1 MTDSANPG
9 ATSGAS
15 PEANP
20 WRVLQEEVTFSCSWF
35 DVRQDLV
42 SHSGQPSRAY
52 HSIRMKQAG
61 VCVLPVD
68 QDGQVTL
75 VGQYRYVVGR
85 YTWELPGG
93 GARLGVDPLE
103 VAKQELREECGYRA
117 GRWRRLIGG
126 DVSPGTLDSRGFGY
140 LAWDLEQGEPQ
151 PEPEE
156 SLSLR
161 QVPFAKAVA
170 MALGGEIGNL
180 ISQTLLLAAQVRLSQ
195 GSLPGELAQ
204 RLR

>member
-1 MTDSANPG
+1 MTDH
-9 ATSGAS
+9 
-15 PEANP
+15 ANP
-20 WRVLQEEVTFSCSWF
+20 WNVLQEEIAFSCSYF
-35 DVRQDLV
+35 DVREDLV
-42 SHSGQPSRAY
+42 SHTGRPTRPY

-68 QDGQVTL
+68 RDGLVTL

-85 YTWELPGG
+85 YTWELPAG
-93 GARLGVDPLE
+93 GAPLGVDPLD
-103 VAKQELREECGYRA
+103 AARRELKEECGYRA
-117 GRWRRLIGG
+117 GQWLQLIGG

-140 LAWDLEQGEPQ
+140 VAWDLEQGEPE

-161 QVPFAKAVA
+161 RVPFATAVEL
-170 MALGGEIGNL
+170 ALRGDIGNL
-180 ISQTLLLAAQVRLSQ
+180 ISIALLLAARVRATQ
-195 GSLPGELAQ
+195 GSLPDVLAR

>member
-1 MTDSANPG
+1 MNN
-9 ATSGAS
+9 
-15 PEANP
+15 EQNP
-20 WRVLQEEVTFSCSWF
+20 WSVLREEIAFSCSYF

-42 SHSGQPSRAY
+42 SHSGRPARAY
-52 HSIRMKQAG
+52 HSIRMKQGG

-68 QDGQVTL
+68 QDGNVTL

-85 YTWELPGG
+85 YTWELPAG
-93 GARLGVDPLE
+93 GAPLGVDPLD
-103 VAKQELREECGYRA
+103 AARQELKEECGYRA
-117 GRWRRLIGG
+117 ARWLRLIGG

-140 LAWDLEQGEPQ
+140 IAWDLEQGEPQ

-161 QVPFAKAVA
+161 RVPFATAVEL
-170 MALGGEIGNL
+170 ALKGEIGNI
-180 ISQTLLLAAQVRLSQ
+180 ISQTLLLAAQVRAAQ
-195 GSLPGELAQ
+195 GSLPEELCR